1 MHRGLLK
8 RGADAADDLEFE
20 PYFSAFIQRPDL
32 PCFGRPRS
40 WRAMGRK
47 MFDSKLAR
55 GSIVLAATFVAAVFW
70 SASASPA
77 AADDVIRFGA
87 PLPLTGPLA
96 PEGIKQQQGYDLW
109 AEQANKAGGIS
120 VGGKKYKVEIVY
132 ADYQSNTPRAVQT
145 TEQMITQDN
154 INFLFGAFGSGAA
167 KAASTV
173 SEKYKVPTMAAAASS
188 SQVYD
193 QGYKYLFG
201 TFTPNDTLTTPLTQI
216 IRSQAPDVKKV
227 AILARNDLF
236 PLAIAQ
242 EMEKSAKANGFEVV
256 YFEKYAIGTLD
267 HSATL
272 SQMKSLA
279 PQWIF
284 ITGYINDLLL
294 VRKQMVDQEMKAPV
308 VTMIAGP
315 AYQDFIEQ
323 AGATAENITSASW
336 WHPAEQYDGK
346 DIFGTTSNFV
356 KLFHDRYKSD
366 PDYGQASA
374 AVCGALFQMAIE
386 RAGSLD
392 RDKVRDELAKL
403 DVMTF
408 WGPVKFGPNGQI
420 NSLEPPVFQIQGAKP
435 IVLFPSAIKQGELKL
450 GVN

>member
-1 MHRGLLK
+1 ML
-8 RGADAADDLEFE
+8 
-20 PYFSAFIQRPDL
+20 Y
-32 PCFGRPRS
+32 
-40 WRAMGRK
+40 
-47 MFDSKLAR
+47 SKLAR
-55 GSIVLAATFVAAVFW
+55 FSTIAGAAMVAVVCWGASGSLAV
-70 SASASPA
+70 
-77 AADDVIRFGA
+77 ADDVVRFGA

-120 VGGKKYKVEIVY
+120 VGGKKYKVEMVY

-145 TEQMITQDN
+145 TEQMITQDS

-173 SEKYKVPTMAAAASS
+173 SEKYKVPTIAAAASS

-201 TFTPNDTLTTPLTQI
+201 TFTPNDTLTTPLTQMI
-216 IRSQAPDVKKV
+216 KSQAPDVKKV

-284 ITGYINDLLL
+284 VTGYINDLLL
-294 VRKQMVDQEMKAPV
+294 VRKQMVDQQMKAPV

-315 AYQDFIEQ
+315 AYQDFIES
-323 AGATAENITSASW
+323 AGQSAENITSASW
-336 WHPAEQYDGK
+336 WHPAEEYAGK
-346 DIFGTTSNFV
+346 DIFGSTSNFV
-356 KLFHDRYKSD
+356 KLFKDKYKSE

-374 AVCGALFQMAIE
+374 ALCGALFQIAIE

-392 RDKVRDELAKL
+392 REKVRDELAKM
-403 DVMTF
+403 DIVTF
-408 WGPVKFGPNGQI
+408 FGPVKFGPNGQI

-435 IVLFPSAIKQGELKL
+435 IVLFPQAIKQGELKL

>member
-1 MHRGLLK
+1 MLG
-8 RGADAADDLEFE
+8 
-20 PYFSAFIQRPDL
+20 
-32 PCFGRPRS
+32 
-40 WRAMGRK
+40 
-47 MFDSKLAR
+47 SKLIRCSVVLGTAILAIASWGASGSQAR
-55 GSIVLAATFVAAVFW
+55 
-70 SASASPA
+70 
-77 AADDVIRFGA
+77 ADDVIRFGA

-173 SEKYKVPTMAAAASS
+173 SEKYKVPTIAAAASS

-216 IRSQAPDVKKV
+216 IKAKAPDVKKV

-242 EMEKSAKANGFEVV
+242 EMEKSAKANGLEVV

-272 SQMKSLA
+272 SQIKSLD

-294 VRKQMVDQEMKAPV
+294 VRKQMVDQELKAPV

-315 AYQDFIEQ
+315 AYQDFIES
-323 AGATAENITSASW
+323 AGQTAENITSASW
-336 WHPAEQYDGK
+336 WHPAERYDGK
-346 DIFGTTSNFV
+346 DIFGSTENFV
-356 KLFHDRYKSD
+356 KLFHDKYKSD

-403 DVMTF
+403 DVVTF

-420 NSLEPPVFQIQGAKP
+420 NSLEPPVFQIQNAKP
-435 IVLFPSAIKQGELKL
+435 VVLFPQPIKQGELKL

>member
-1 MHRGLLK
+1 M
-8 RGADAADDLEFE
+8 AA
-20 PYFSAFIQRPDL
+20 
-32 PCFGRPRS
+32 
-40 WRAMGRK
+40 AMTGSEWGIW
-47 MFDSKLAR
+47 MLGSKLIR
-55 GSIVLAATFVAAVFW
+55 CSVVLGAAVMAIAVW
-70 SASASPA
+70 CASGSQARA
-77 AADDVIRFGA
+77 EDVIRFGA

-173 SEKYKVPTMAAAASS
+173 SEKYKVPTIAAAASS

-216 IRSQAPDVKKV
+216 IKAKAPEVKKV

-242 EMEKSAKANGFEVV
+242 EMEKSAKANGLEVV

-272 SQMKSLA
+272 SQIKSLD

-284 ITGYINDLLL
+284 VTGYINDLLL
-294 VRKQMVDQEMKAPV
+294 VRKQMVDQELKAPV

-315 AYQDFIEQ
+315 AYQDFIES
-323 AGATAENITSASW
+323 AGQSAENITSASW
-336 WHPAEQYDGK
+336 WHPAERYEGK
-346 DIFGTTSNFV
+346 DIFGTTENFV
-356 KLFHDRYKSD
+356 KLFHDKYKSD

-403 DVMTF
+403 DVVTF

-420 NSLEPPVFQIQGAKP
+420 NSLEPPVFQIQNAKP
-435 IVLFPSAIKQGELKL
+435 VVLFPQAIKQGELKL

>member
-1 MHRGLLK
+1 ML
-8 RGADAADDLEFE
+8 
-20 PYFSAFIQRPDL
+20 Y
-32 PCFGRPRS
+32 
-40 WRAMGRK
+40 
-47 MFDSKLAR
+47 SKLAR
-55 GSIVLAATFVAAVFW
+55 FSTIAGAAMVAVVCWGASGSLAV
-70 SASASPA
+70 
-77 AADDVIRFGA
+77 ADDVVRFGA

-120 VGGKKYKVEIVY
+120 VGGKKYKVEMVY
-132 ADYQSNTPRAVQT
+132 SDYQSNTPRAVQT

-154 INFLFGAFGSGAA
+154 VNFLFGAFGSGAA

-173 SEKYKVPTMAAAASS
+173 SEKYKVPTIAAAASS

-201 TFTPNDTLTTPLTQI
+201 TFTPNDTLTTPLTQMI
-216 IRSQAPDVKKV
+216 KSQAPDVKKV

-284 ITGYINDLLL
+284 VTGYINDLLL
-294 VRKQMVDQEMKAPV
+294 VRKQMVDQQMKAPV

-315 AYQDFIEQ
+315 AYQDFIES
-323 AGATAENITSASW
+323 AGQSAENITSASW
-336 WHPAEQYDGK
+336 WHPAEEYAGK
-346 DIFGTTSNFV
+346 DIFGSTSNFV
-356 KLFHDRYKSD
+356 KLFKDKYKSE

-374 AVCGALFQMAIE
+374 ALCGALFQIAIE

-392 RDKVRDELAKL
+392 REKVRDELAKM
-403 DVMTF
+403 DIVTF
-408 WGPVKFGPNGQI
+408 FGPVKFGPNGQI

-435 IVLFPSAIKQGELKL
+435 IVLFPQAIKQGELKL